1 MRRMGSTSWPESY
14 RRWGLFSKILEGL
27 AAAALLVAVASPGAS
42 APDSPDIGK
51 RAESQEDR
59 LLARTPVLGDP
70 ALDAYLAALVARLV
84 AASPVRPDLPP
95 IRAVALRDAARNAFS
110 LPHGRIYLSTGLL
123 AHLDGEDELAM
134 ILAREIAHLI
144 RNDAA
149 RAAGA
154 PRPPA
159 GPPHLYAA
167 LGLDLAYAAA
177 VIGGSALAER
187 ETDALG
193 LVLLTRAGFDVEAA
207 PRAFDQLRRGLTDG
221 RRAEPFLFG
230 SVPFLDDRRGSFAAL
245 RLEQQSVQDA
255 RIQSRADEFAGAL
268 RVAIRENAAL
278 EGRADRF
285 ATARAQLARALRLA
299 PGDPVAHLHAGDLD
313 RLEAQRRR
321 RAADRQA
328 LRGEARTAY
337 ERAALLAPEW
347 PEPYQR
353 LGLLHFETGQLAA
366 AREAFSRYLAI
377 APDGPESRRIREYL
391 AALDPP
397 PR

>member
-1 MRRMGSTSWPESY
+1 M
-14 RRWGLFSKILEGL
+14 
-27 AAAALLVAVASPGAS
+27 AAPGAA
-42 APDSPDIGK
+42 APDSPDVGK
-51 RAESQEDR
+51 RAESQEER

-84 AASPVRPDLPP
+84 AAPSVRPDLPP

-134 ILAREIAHLI
+134 LLAREIAHLT

-149 RAAGA
+149 RAAGS

-167 LGLDLAYAAA
+167 LGLDLAYTAA
-177 VIGGSALAER
+177 VIGGNALAER
-187 ETDALG
+187 ETDALA
-193 LVLLTRAGFDVEAA
+193 LVLLTRAGFDVEVA
-207 PRAFDQLRRGLTDG
+207 PRAFDQLRRGLTEE
-221 RRAEPFLFG
+221 RRVEPFLLG
-230 SVPFLDDRRGSFAAL
+230 SVRFLDDRRGSFAAL
-245 RLEQQSVQDA
+245 RLEQPVQEG
-255 RIQSRADEFAGAL
+255 RIQSSGEGFAGAL
-268 RVAIRENAAL
+268 RVAVRENAAL

-299 PGDPVAHLHAGDLD
+299 PGDPVAHLHGGDLD

-321 RAADRQA
+321 SAADRQA

-353 LGLLHFETGQLAA
+353 LGLLHYETGQLAA

-377 APDGPESRRIREYL
+377 APDGAESRRIREYL

-397 PR
+397 RR